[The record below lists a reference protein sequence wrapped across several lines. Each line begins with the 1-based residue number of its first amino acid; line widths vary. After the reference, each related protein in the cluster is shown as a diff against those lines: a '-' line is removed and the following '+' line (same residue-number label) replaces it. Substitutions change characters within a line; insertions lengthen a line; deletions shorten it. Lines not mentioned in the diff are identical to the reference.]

1 MERFLRA
8 LTACD
13 WVRASSDDKRD
24 NSAGMAPF
32 VNNTSLFLSAKI
44 ILENSIKQ
52 ISSIILTTN
61 RESFNGPYGA
71 TQ

>member
-32 VNNTSLFLSAKI
+32 VNNTSLFLSSKI
-44 ILENSIKQ
+44 TLE
-52 ISSIILTTN
+52 TV
-61 RESFNGPYGA
+61 
-71 TQ
+71 